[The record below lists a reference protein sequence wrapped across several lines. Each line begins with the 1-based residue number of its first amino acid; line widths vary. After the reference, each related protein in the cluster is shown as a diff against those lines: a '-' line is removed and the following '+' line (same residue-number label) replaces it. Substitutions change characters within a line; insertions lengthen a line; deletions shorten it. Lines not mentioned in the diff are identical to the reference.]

1 MDVNGC
7 NLLYYPFTNCS
18 PVILH
23 ADILLE
29 LLLEFNFS
37 GKYQYYVTPGYII
50 QKSYCNFKYSPGYI
64 IWQIILRESSKK
76 WKKARKMRE
85 VGKIRESKKRLKFIM
100 HLITSVSNHEI
111 Y

>member
-1 MDVNGC
+1 M
-7 NLLYYPFTNCS
+7 
-18 PVILH
+18 ILH

-50 QKSYCNFKYSPGYI
+50 RKSYCNFKYSPGYI

-85 VGKIRESKKRLKFIM
+85 VGKIRESKKKA
-100 HLITSVSNHEI
+100 
-111 Y
+111 

>member
-1 MDVNGC
+1 MNYNPVTSIDRRGMDSW
-7 NLLYYPFTNCS
+7 LYYPFTNCS

-50 QKSYCNFKYSPGYI
+50 RKSYCNFKYSPGYI
-64 IWQIILRESSKK
+64 I
-76 WKKARKMRE
+76 
-85 VGKIRESKKRLKFIM
+85 
-100 HLITSVSNHEI
+100 
-111 Y
+111 